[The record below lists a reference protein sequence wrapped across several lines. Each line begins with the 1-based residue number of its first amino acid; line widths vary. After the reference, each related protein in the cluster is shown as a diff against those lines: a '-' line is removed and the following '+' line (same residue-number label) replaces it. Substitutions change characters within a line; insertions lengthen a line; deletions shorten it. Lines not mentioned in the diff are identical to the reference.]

1 MALTDPIVLHQ
12 LRVVCAGLLTTARRL
27 RLIAGS
33 GVTLTPVEVESEL
46 QVTIAATGG
55 GGGGGAPTD
64 AQYVTLA
71 TDGTLTDERTLAVGA
86 GLTID
91 DGGPGQPVTIEATT
105 GLPPW
110 AGVEDGWVLSIVGG
124 APTWVAVEQV
134 GAFRIAVT
142 TGLEGWGGPSYSP
155 PIYAVANATEP

>member
-1 MALTDPIVLHQ
+1 MALTDPITLHR

-27 RLIAGS
+27 KLIAGS

-55 GGGGGAPTD
+55 GGGGAPTD

-71 TDGTLTDERTLAVGA
+71 TDTNLTDERVLVVST
-86 GLTID
+86 GLTMD
-91 DGGPGQPVTIEATT
+91 DGGAGQPVTLSATS
-105 GLPPW
+105 GMPPW
-110 AGVEDGWVLSIVGG
+110 AGVEDGWVLAIVGG
-124 APTWVAVEQV
+124 APTWVATEQV

-155 PIYAVANATEP
+155 PTYAVANATEP